1 MYSLIYFQLKN
12 IFLKYFT
19 LLDLRFKVYTSNIL
33 EFTCMV
39 KPTRNRNKEKKR
51 KVENVIKFT

>member
-39 KPTRNRNKEKKR
+39 KPARNRNKEKKR
-51 KVENVIKFT
+51 KVENIIKFT